1 MAFCICDRKHC
12 SLRLSLTAALPR
24 LLVSILQISSTE
36 RLRLSHL
43 QISMACLAR
52 AAEALNT
59 CAYLIEMST
68 SNVKGQ
74 LARLL
79 QLHELQGRASVC

>member
-12 SLRLSLTAALPR
+12 SLRLTAVLLS

-43 QISMACLAR
+43 QISHAMPR
-52 AAEALNT
+52 
-59 CAYLIEMST
+59 
-68 SNVKGQ
+68 
-74 LARLL
+74 
-79 QLHELQGRASVC
+79 